1 MNPPGGPQGTGPGGG
16 LSTPRPVTPPTAS
29 DPVVAPNGAVFR
41 FHDVEL
47 SATTPSP
54 SGPDRVAVGVDD
66 VGIEVFGPEP
76 GRNQVIAWD
85 DVDTL
90 TFGVATPSPDGRVAT
105 PIDVHAAGQ
114 TIRLFIADDRVQ
126 TAQLSALEEWL
137 AGWWELDTGRE
148 KGPASSSVAPPPPTP
163 MFPVSGG
170 QGPPAYGP
178 PPVPMYQPF
187 DPYALPPPRRRRAR
201 RAVTL
206 VLGIT
211 LLVAAAGLAF
221 GLSGTTVQPTTTT
234 FSPPRVSADQQLA
247 GAVMLTQVDLPQ
259 GWTID
264 HSASG
269 AGTSPSDRKA
279 EMGITRDFAHCMGL
293 TEQQG
298 EVVLGGQAADQTAQA
313 SSPIFIGP
321 SSATQTGASLEL
333 QTAAVVVRTRR
344 DEQNDFS
351 QLSNPKYPQCG
362 ADAMASEVQ
371 LGVNDAS
378 GQKQRP
384 GPATASVVAGPA
396 VGGVQQFSLITT
408 FSVSDRTTSIPV
420 EVEVVSVGSDRI
432 EANLQAFAIGGLIP
446 AHVLAASV
454 SAFELRVASNGRN
467 VVV

>member
-1 MNPPGGPQGTGPGGG
+1 
-16 LSTPRPVTPPTAS
+16 
-29 DPVVAPNGAVFR
+29 
-41 FHDVEL
+41 VEL
-47 SATTPSP
+47 PVTTPSP
-54 SGPDRVAVGVDD
+54 AGPDRVVVGIDD
-66 VGIEVFGPEP
+66 AGIEVFGPEP

-85 DVDTL
+85 DVDTV
-90 TFGVATPSPDGRVAT
+90 TFGVASSSPAGRVST

-114 TIRLFIADDRVQ
+114 TIRLLIADDRVQ
-126 TAQLSALEEWL
+126 TAQLAALEEWL
-137 AGWWELDTGRE
+137 AVRWELDTGPDE
-148 KGPASSSVAPPPPTP
+148 GPATTTVMPPTPAP

-170 QGPPAYGP
+170 RGLPAYGP

-187 DPYALPPPRRRRAR
+187 DPYAPPPPRRRRAR
-201 RAVTL
+201 RGVTL
-206 VLGIT
+206 VLGVT
-211 LLVAAAGLAF
+211 MLVAATGLAF
-221 GLSGTTVQPTTTT
+221 GLSGTTVQHTTTT
-234 FSPPRVSADQQLA
+234 FSPPPVSADQQLA
-247 GAVMLTQVDLPQ
+247 VAVMLTQVDLPQ

-264 HSASG
+264 HSGSG

-298 EVVLGGQAADQTAQA
+298 AVVLGGQAADQTAQA
-313 SSPIFIGP
+313 SSPVFIGP
-321 SSATQTGASLEL
+321 SPASQTGASLEL

-344 DEQNDFS
+344 DEQNDISQFS
-351 QLSNPKYPQCG
+351 HPKYPRCD

-378 GQKQRP
+378 GEKQRP
-384 GPATASVVAGPA
+384 GPATASVVGLPA

-432 EANLQAFAIGGLIP
+432 EANLQAFAIGGLLP
-446 AHVLAASV
+446 AHILAASV
-454 SAFELRVASNGRN
+454 SVFEQRVASNGRN